1 MEPPAL
7 PTYSCSLTR
16 VAEVI
21 TMVLKASPD
30 GKDNPSTT
38 RRIEIVARDSGNPNA
53 HRAHHSTISTAT
65 WTRCLDESFDGGN
78 EIVPAE
84 NTPTKAAWN
93 RFLNEHPKD
102 GNELVSDE
110 DTPFLLGLIR
120 MSFEEGGDSDVN
132 VAQAFVRRVHETF
145 TIPDRP
151 PPALYGA
158 PLPPPE
164 PPPVGGRRTR
174 KQRHPRR
181 HPGPTA
187 LQRALHDSR
196 RGLSVSVAGANE

>member
-1 MEPPAL
+1 MELPAL
-7 PTYSCSLTR
+7 PTFSCTLTR
-16 VAEVI
+16 AAKKI

-30 GKDNPSTT
+30 GKDSPSTT

-110 DTPFLLGLIR
+110 DTPFSLGLIR

-145 TIPDRP
+145 AIPDRP
-151 PPALYGA
+151 PPALSAQVVMASACGA
-158 PLPPPE
+158 AMSLM
-164 PPPVGGRRTR
+164 GIR
-174 KQRHPRR
+174 PR
-181 HPGPTA
+181 
-187 LQRALHDSR
+187 LH
-196 RGLSVSVAGANE
+196 